1 MTRWKK
7 ILLLILTVVAVLI
20 GLAVYWL
27 REFSRDMSAEYG
39 TAQTIDKVTQ
49 YVDAHNGS
57 WPKDWSQIEPW
68 PGAREFVVMPFEVD
82 IDSLIDDPDAIHSTI
97 VPITGPYNVYPYA
110 KQDLELLRRTL
121 IKFHGP
127 EVKAENV
134 PKLPPR
140 PVDRKTGTGAV
151 SR

>member
-7 ILLLILTVVAVLI
+7 ILLLIASVVAVLI

-39 TAQTIDKVTQ
+39 TAQTIGKVTD
-49 YVDAHNGS
+49 YVESHNGN
-57 WPKDWSQIEPW
+57 WPRNWDEIEPW
-68 PGAREFVVMPFEVD
+68 PGAREFVVMPFDVD
-82 IDSLIDDPDAIHSTI
+82 IDRLVDDPDAIHSTI
-97 VPITGPYNVYPYA
+97 VPITGPYNVYPHA
-110 KQDLELLRRTL
+110 KADLELLRRTL

-127 EVKAENV
+127 NMKAEGV
-134 PKLPPR
+134 LKLPPQQ
-140 PVDRKTGTGAV
+140 VDRETETGAA